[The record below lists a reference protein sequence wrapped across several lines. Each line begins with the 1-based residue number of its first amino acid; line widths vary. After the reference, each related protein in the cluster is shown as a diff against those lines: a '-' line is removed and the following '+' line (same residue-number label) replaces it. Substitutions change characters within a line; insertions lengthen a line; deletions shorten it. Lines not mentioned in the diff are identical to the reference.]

1 MIGYKPC
8 TNAIVAF
15 FGYKLKTWKFQKK
28 IGKIRR
34 FIQKLMKI
42 IFPNKK
48 YFKTKLLAC
57 MG

>member
-28 IGKIRR
+28 SEKSGDLFK
-34 FIQKLMKI
+34 KLMKI

-48 YFKTKLLAC
+48 YFKTKLLA
-57 MG
+57 